1 MSMRILISVLLTLLL
16 TVAPALADGPPPPG
30 AKDRCPVCGMFVAP
44 HANWVS
50 VIQFKDGAKVYFDGP
65 KDLFTFFQNL
75 AKYRPGAKAED
86 ISGVYVTEYYSTKL
100 MKAEEVYFVGGS
112 DVKGPMGDELVA
124 IRGRDQAETF
134 LKDHA
139 GKKLLQFD
147 GKSLTELSAAQ

>member
-1 MSMRILISVLLTLLL
+1 
-16 TVAPALADGPPPPG
+16 
-30 AKDRCPVCGMFVAP
+30 
-44 HANWVS
+44 
-50 VIQFKDGAKVYFDGP
+50 
-65 KDLFTFFQNL
+65 
-75 AKYRPGAKAED
+75 
-86 ISGVYVTEYYSTKL
+86 VTEYYSTKL